1 MVSGQNPASHAKLAN
16 IIKAALKQQSLSMRG
31 LSALTG
37 MDTATIS
44 RIVNGKQQAR
54 LEHLQ
59 HFALHLGIPME
70 VLLSAAGYPIDG
82 SMQQKVAE
90 QADTGTGSAGTMEQ
104 ELLRVFDRLGLDM
117 RDITERVRQ
126 ELAKYEE
133 YAETREGSELITDR
147 FPEKLEQLQ
156 SAGFYIQ
163 QLNDLYARYHEPDV
177 PANMKTVIG
186 SGLLYFVLSADIIP
200 DYSFPLGYID
210 DALAVR
216 LVLERLKEM
225 ETSP

>member
-1 MVSGQNPASHAKLAN
+1 MVTGPENSMSHEKLAD
-16 IIKAALKQQSLSMRG
+16 IIKAALKKQSLSMRG

-44 RIVNGKQQAR
+44 RIVNGKQKAR

-59 HFALHLGIPME
+59 HFAVHLGIPME
-70 VLLSAAGYPIDG
+70 TLLSAAGYPLDG
-82 SMQQKVAE
+82 NTQLKD
-90 QADTGTGSAGTMEQ
+90 ADQPGASYTGSQEQ
-104 ELLRVFDRLGLDM
+104 ELLRVFDGLGLDV
-117 RDITERVRQ
+117 RDMTERVRK
-126 ELAKYEE
+126 ELVKYEE

-163 QLNDLYARYHEPDV
+163 QLKDLYARYHEPDI

-186 SGLLYFVLSADIIP
+186 SALLYFVLSADIIP

-216 LVLERLKEM
+216 LVLERLKEL